1 VDFGANTPASAS
13 TISPNVRKLH
23 CCVRSKILL
32 LFDATARSDGADA
45 LFEGGIGAPSCG
57 IEAETCLRGQN
68 MIEALMK

>member
-1 VDFGANTPASAS
+1 
-13 TISPNVRKLH
+13 
-23 CCVRSKILL
+23 VRSKILL